1 MAGADGNIYV
11 TSGKKIPAIPAR
23 QLKSGAEV
31 AVTPERKV
39 GADIA
44 VVGSQYFVGDDSNLN
59 GKMPAYWVANLHTSY
74 QITREAQVFGLV
86 TNLFNRRYCAY
97 GSYFELD
104 GVAKAGSF
112 AFADPRTVT
121 PAQPLATYAGLRV
134 RLN

>member
-86 TNLFNRRYCAY
+86 TNLFNRRYYAY
-97 GSYFELD
+97 GNCFELA
-104 GVAKAGSF
+104 VSQKRARSHSPIRA
-112 AFADPRTVT
+112 P
-121 PAQPLATYAGLRV
+121 
-134 RLN
+134 